1 MQHKELNLLFEC
13 INAVIRQ
20 IRDLQNDNYS
30 QNPNFYFYLQ
40 NDNFEAGI
48 VDSVTSN
55 CDNLFTSY
63 EKLLN
68 EMELFDYKIEREIN
82 RNKWNITQLE
92 DLYTDINNWKIPDDL
107 ELDEEDKSLLRLLIK
122 SFKDNLENVLESLS
136 SN

>member
-20 IRDLQNDNYS
+20 IRD
-30 QNPNFYFYLQ
+30 LQ